1 MGIGAWCKG
10 KKGQML
16 VEVLVVMG
24 VGIIIMAAATNLF
37 IDVQKSSII
46 NRQKTKANNLAQE
59 ALEAVRSVRY
69 SGWSNI
75 ATNGTYHPV
84 VSGGTW
90 QLQAGSETID
100 EFTREITISSVYR
113 IANPASPDF
122 LKIVS
127 PTTPGAKEDRSTKE
141 ITVRISWSTPRNQE
155 VVQKTYLTRYLNNN
169 LVTQTTQADFN
180 AGTNNNTQVV
190 PAPPP
195 PADNGSVILASGTG
209 PPSYYGNR
217 FLLKSVSGIGR
228 LTRSTLRC
236 SMRFTAQ
243 ASKTVTS
250 IRVYIHERQN
260 PPMYRFGIQADSG
273 GQPSGTWLGYGES
286 APVGTG
292 WRAVTLTTPATLTAG
307 QVYHL
312 VVQYRGGAI
321 GWNRYINIRRSAPL
335 NLLYPYNNNAD
346 TAANTCWYN
355 GASWSTQNYQ
365 PIYFLAFSDGT
376 YEGNPYYTSV
386 ARAIYRTYCHGERFL
401 VSGGNKTVTQ
411 IGFYV
416 ARTSGLPADNLYVR
430 LYDVIGGSLIEQGV
444 LATPTGV
451 GTTFSWQTYTFSTP
465 RILLNGRIYRI
476 YLISPGSIASRY
488 YRVYRLYNT
497 SAADYNSINYDGLN
511 SVYCYSTNSGLSFT
525 DYAYYDIGGYRF
537 TVPGTGGYVPSG
549 NFTSSVIDV
558 GQEAA
563 FNTLDFDVQIPADT
577 NLQLQV
583 AVSNNPAGPWN
594 YVGPDGTSASYYTL
608 TSTKA
613 IHLDYILGRYF
624 RYRAYLTTTNPSRTP
639 SLDAVYINYSP

>member
-1 MGIGAWCKG
+1 MCNKR
-10 KKGQML
+10 GQML
-16 VEVLVVMG
+16 IEVLVVMG

-69 SGWSNI
+69 NGWANI

-84 VSGGTW
+84 VNSGKW
-90 QLQAGSETID
+90 QLQSGSETID
-100 EFTREITISSVYR
+100 EFKREITISSVYR
-113 IANPASPDF
+113 IANPASSDF

-127 PTTPGAKEDRSTKE
+127 STTPGAKEDRSTKE
-141 ITVRISWSTPRNQE
+141 ITVRVSWSTPRNQE
-155 VVQKTYLTRYLNNN
+155 VVQKMYLTRYLKND
-169 LVTQTTQADFN
+169 LITQTTQADFN

-209 PPSYYGNR
+209 PPSYYGNQ
-217 FLLKSVSGIGR
+217 FLLESTSGIGQ
-228 LTRSTLRC
+228 LTSSTLRC

-250 IRVYIHERQN
+250 IRVYIHERAN
-260 PPMYRFGIQADSG
+260 PPTYRFGIQADSG
-273 GQPSGTWLGYGES
+273 GFPSGTWLGYGNS
-286 APVGTG
+286 APAGTG
-292 WRAVTLTTPATLTAG
+292 WRAVTFSVPASLTAG

-312 VVQYRGGAI
+312 VVQYQSGTI
-321 GWNRYINIRRSAPL
+321 GPTRYINIRRSAPL

-376 YEGNPYYTSV
+376 YEGNPYFTS
-386 ARAIYRTYCHGERFL
+386 AIQYIYANNYYGERFT
-401 VSGGNKTVTQ
+401 VTGGNKTVTQ
-411 IGFYV
+411 IGFYI
-416 ARTSGLPADNLYVR
+416 ARTGIPLDDLTVT
-430 LYDVIGGSLIEQGV
+430 LQDVTGGSIVESGR
-444 LATPTGV
+444 LAGPLEV
-451 GTTFSWQTYTFSTP
+451 GTSFSWITYTFTTP
-465 RILLNGRIYRI
+465 RTLQNGRTYRI
-476 YLISPGSIASRY
+476 YLSSFLTVITGAY
-488 YRVYRLYNT
+488 LVYRIENTNNSIYNG
-497 SAADYNSINYDGLN
+497 INYDGIN
-511 SVYCYSTNSGLSFT
+511 SVYSYSDNYGLTFT
-525 DYAYYDIGGYRF
+525 DYEYYDIGGYRF
-537 TVPGTGGYVPSG
+537 TIPGSGGYVPSG
-549 NFTSSVIDV
+549 NFTSSIIDA
-558 GQEAA
+558 GQEVA
-563 FNTLDFDVQIPADT
+563 FNSFDFEGQIPADT

-594 YVGPDGTSASYYTL
+594 YVGPDGTSASYYTSS
-608 TSTKA
+608 STKA
-613 IHLDYILGRYF
+613 IHLDNILARYF
-624 RYRAYLTTTNPSRTP
+624 RYRAYLTTSNPSRTP